1 MKDSGQLYASDFRVG
16 DRFEGSDSEITE
28 QLLRQFADMTGDAHP
43 IHYDEAYARTTRFGA
58 RIAHGLMLMSLT
70 ALGATR
76 LSERLE
82 DSMVALAE
90 QGCRFFKPV
99 FLGDQLHSALEV
111 EDVELKPAKNIGVVR
126 FCVTLTNGNGDV
138 VLEGHHVYLLRDKKP
153 T

>member
-1 MKDSGQLYASDFRVG
+1 MKDSGQLFASDFRVG

-58 RIAHGLMLMSLT
+58 RVAHGLMLMSLT

-99 FLGDQLHSALEV
+99 FLGDQLRSAFDV
-111 EDVELKPAKNIGVVR
+111 EDVVLKPAKNIGVVR
-126 FCVTLTNGNGDV
+126 FCVTLTNGSGDV

-153 T
+153 A